1 MEPFQS
7 HPNPKKQ
14 SQLTQ
19 RFDTNLAAPANACGS
34 CPGIVP
40 GGKGA
45 VPAAPS
51 GGIPVAAAGSVGACQ
66 QEGEQLD
73 MFKDVQR
80 KDQHVEYDASGMFSL
95 WM

>member
-1 MEPFQS
+1 MEPIQL

-14 SQLTQ
+14 NQLTQ
-19 RFDTNLAAPANACGS
+19 TLDTNLAAPAANACGS

-51 GGIPVAAAGSVGACQ
+51 GGSIPAAAAGSVGACA
-66 QEGEQLD
+66 GC
-73 MFKDVQR
+73 
-80 KDQHVEYDASGMFSL
+80 
-95 WM
+95 